1 MKTLVYYILMAG
13 ILLSSLLFI
22 SCSDK
27 DTHEYRIGV
36 SQCSGGFW
44 RQKQNNE
51 MLRELLLQESA
62 TMELRCAEDNDDK
75 QIEDIQYFIDQKV
88 DILIVSPH
96 DTNALT
102 DVIAKAYDAGIPVLL
117 FDRII
122 DSDKYTAL

>member
-13 ILLSSLLFI
+13 ILISSLLFI
-22 SCSDK
+22 SCGDK

-62 TMELRCAEDNDDK
+62 TMERRCAEDNEDK
-75 QIEDIQYFIDQKV
+75 QIEDIQ
-88 DILIVSPH
+88 
-96 DTNALT
+96 N
-102 DVIAKAYDAGIPVLL
+102 
-117 FDRII
+117 
-122 DSDKYTAL
+122 